1 MGEGVDRRGSCHR
14 FGEAVGAERSETLSA
29 EEMESGAHF
38 RLALSE
44 QEAELRDYQR
54 LPESAEAFIYVAMS
68 RLMARRL
75 ARS

>member
-29 EEMESGAHF
+29 EEMDSGAHF
-38 RLALSE
+38 RLVGTE
-44 QEAELRDYQR
+44 QEDELRDYER
-54 LPESAEAFIYVAMS
+54 LPESGEAFIYVAKS